1 MAVLD
6 AAPRLRI
13 GLDLPRRNLRA
24 GFSMTAMAD
33 VLFQLLIFFML
44 SANLS
49 SYGLL
54 DIRSGALAGGDGD
67 GDGATEAPQ
76 AGRVTPAGTTAVWT
90 LAPDRITAGGQRFAL
105 TQLDRL
111 AEALVTQ
118 GTTDVLLVLRQDVPV
133 GRVVAVLEALQA
145 RGIVSVQI
153 ADGGGA

>member
-67 GDGATEAPQ
+67 AATEAPQ

>member
-54 DIRSGALAGGDGD
+54 DIRSGALAGGG
-67 GDGATEAPQ
+67 GATDAPQ

>member
-54 DIRSGALAGGDGD
+54 DIRSGALAGGDG
-67 GDGATEAPQ
+67 GAEASQ